1 MLECFVRECHQ
12 INGEDDDSIMRASSR
27 QIGGKSNQKSSDF
40 TWGSVVTGGEA
51 GEDQEGVMSFKLSA
65 LSAVVKFLF
74 FFLLQAKGSS
84 LSSKLFLTLVVTKLS
99 DLTRTSPG
107 PCQCVPAV
115 ERAGFA
121 CWAACED
128 GVGVLRR
135 HQDEI

>member
-1 MLECFVRECHQ
+1 VKTKK
-12 INGEDDDSIMRASSR
+12 EDDDVIQVVSGR
-27 QIGGKSNQKSSDF
+27 QVS
-40 TWGSVVTGGEA
+40 
-51 GEDQEGVMSFKLSA
+51 
-65 LSAVVKFLF
+65 F
-74 FFLLQAKGSS
+74 FFLTTAKGSS

-121 CWAACED
+121 RWVACED